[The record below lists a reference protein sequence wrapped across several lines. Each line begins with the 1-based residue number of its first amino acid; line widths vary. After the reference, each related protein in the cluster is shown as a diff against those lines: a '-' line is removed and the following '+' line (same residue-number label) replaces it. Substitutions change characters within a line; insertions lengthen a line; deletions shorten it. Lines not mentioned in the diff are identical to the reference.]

1 MSQATLA
8 GSASRTDG
16 EDLRRSSRL
25 ERQIPLLIS
34 GHDGVGQEF
43 LEQTTVV
50 SLNLHGCRYP
60 SRHECAVGSWVTLQ
74 IAGNMLGEKGHNVR
88 AQVKSVHPPPNP
100 RELFQ
105 VGVEL
110 EAPGNVWGI
119 SPTPLDWRP
128 LLGTMPFG
136 VHTAAVT
143 GPGRSSVTEMPVVG
157 RPTVVPAPE
166 PGPEAASSTSP
177 GGNGPAQVL
186 PLRPQEEPAKP
197 QRVVVSPER
206 LLEALQK
213 KLQTAAETAMRS
225 AITNHL
231 DPAMTRALASIEE
244 KHSACVRSLLET
256 LSQQRSSLVR
266 NTREE
271 MAARIED
278 RMVEVR
284 GRWDDQFEGYR
295 IRAEEIVRR
304 LDRQAAEAHHDLAT
318 AKETAERT
326 LRDLEPRLK
335 AHIGQALSEAIAD
348 FDRGAAQAA
357 DRHLT
362 RLVQHAQSVAGEA
375 SAQLTADSAT
385 VKMEMFTAAR
395 SALDEFR
402 RQSELHAGLTLSDT
416 TQRVTSSLAAL
427 EAESRESCEA
437 RRQALEGEVSR
448 TGEQLT
454 QQFQQ
459 SLRAFFYSCLVAA
472 VGAVEQHSKTTLEG
486 FPPDSKKSPL
496 PEP

>member
-1 MSQATLA
+1 LT
-8 GSASRTDG
+8 GSASRLDG

-34 GHDGVGQEF
+34 GHDGGGQEF

-60 SRHECAVGSWVTLQ
+60 SRHECAVGTWVTLQ
-74 IAGNMLGEKGHNVR
+74 IAGNALGETGRNVR
-88 AQVKSVHPPPNP
+88 AQIKSVYPPLNP

-110 EAPGNVWGI
+110 EAPGNIWGI
-119 SPTPLDWRP
+119 SPTPLDWRA

-136 VHTAAVT
+136 VHTAPAT
-143 GPGRSSVTEMPVVG
+143 GPGRSSVTEMPVG

-166 PGPEAASSTSP
+166 PAPEPTSSTSS
-177 GGNGPAQVL
+177 GNGPAQVL
-186 PLRPQEEPAKP
+186 PLRPQEEPPKP

-213 KLQTAAETAMRS
+213 KLQASAESAVES
-225 AITNHL
+225 AITKHL
-231 DPAMTRALASIEE
+231 DPAITRALASIEE

-256 LSQQRSSLVR
+256 LTQQRNSLVR

-278 RMVEVR
+278 RMIEVR
-284 GRWDDQFEGYR
+284 GRWEDQFEGYR

-304 LDRQAAEAHHDLAT
+304 LDRQAAEAHHDLAAT
-318 AKETAERT
+318 KETAERT
-326 LRDLEPRLK
+326 LRELEPHLQ

-348 FDRGAAQAA
+348 FDRGAAQSA

-362 RLVQHAQSVAGEA
+362 RLVEHAQSVARET
-375 SAQLTADSAT
+375 SAQLTADSAA

-395 SALDEFR
+395 SALEEFR
-402 RQSELHAGLTLSDT
+402 RQSEVHAGLTLSET
-416 TQRVTSSLAAL
+416 TQRVTSGLAAL
-427 EAESRESCEA
+427 EAESREACEA
-437 RRQALEGEVSR
+437 RRKALEGEVSR
-448 TGEQLT
+448 TGEQIT

-472 VGAVEQHSKTTLEG
+472 VGAVEQHSKATFESFSPETM
-486 FPPDSKKSPL
+486 KKWPL
-496 PEP
+496 PES

>member
-1 MSQATLA
+1 VSQSTFA
-8 GSASRTDG
+8 GPASRLAG

-34 GHDGVGQEF
+34 GCDGGGQEF

-60 SRHECAVGSWVTLQ
+60 SRHECAVGTWVTLQ
-74 IAGNMLGEKGHNVR
+74 VPANPPADQGRSVR
-88 AQVKSVHPPPNP
+88 AQVKSLHAPPSA

-110 EAPGNVWGI
+110 ESPGNIWGI

-136 VHTAAVT
+136 VHTIPSA
-143 GPGRSSVTEMPVVG
+143 GPTRSSVMEMPVAG

-166 PGPEAASSTSP
+166 PMGEATSSSSA
-177 GGNGPAQVL
+177 GPAQVL
-186 PLRPQEEPAKP
+186 PLRSESEAPQPK
-197 QRVVVSPER
+197 RVVVSPER
-206 LLEALQK
+206 LIQALQT
-213 KLQTAAETAMRS
+213 KLQAAAETAIQA
-225 AITNHL
+225 AITKHL
-231 DPAMTRALASIEE
+231 DPALTRALASIEE

-256 LSQQRSSLVR
+256 LTQQRATLVR
-266 NTREE
+266 NSREE

-284 GRWDDQFEGYR
+284 GRWEDQLEGYR
-295 IRAEEIVRR
+295 IRAEEIVQR
-304 LDRQAAEAHHDLAT
+304 LDRQAAEAHHDLSA
-318 AKETAERT
+318 ARETAERT
-326 LRDLEPRLK
+326 LRDLQPRLT
-335 AHIGQALSEAIAD
+335 AHVSQALSQAVQD
-348 FDRGAAQAA
+348 FDLGAAQAA

-362 RLVQHAQSVAGEA
+362 RLAESAKLMTSEA
-375 SAQLTADSAT
+375 AAQLAADSAS

-395 SALDEFR
+395 SALEEFR
-402 RQSELHAGLTLSDT
+402 RQSEVHAELTLSDT
-416 TQRVTSSLAAL
+416 TQRATSALAAL
-427 EAESRESCEA
+427 DAQSREACEA

-448 TGEQLT
+448 TGEQIT

-472 VGAVEQHSKTTLEG
+472 VGAVEQHSKTTLDG
-486 FPPDSKKSPL
+486 FSPESKKTPL
-496 PEP
+496 PEF

>member
-1 MSQATLA
+1 MSQATFA
-8 GSASRTDG
+8 GSASRLDG

-34 GHDGVGQEF
+34 GHDGGGQEF
-43 LEQTTVV
+43 LERTTVV

-60 SRHECAVGSWVTLQ
+60 SRHECALGTWVTLQ
-74 IAGNMLGEKGHNVR
+74 LAGNALGEQGRNVR
-88 AQVKSVHPPPNP
+88 AQIKSVHPPPNP

-110 EAPGNVWGI
+110 ESPGNIWGI

-136 VHTAAVT
+136 VHTAPAT
-143 GPGRSSVTEMPVVG
+143 GPSRSSVMEMPVSG

-166 PGPEAASSTSP
+166 PPAEATSSTSS
-177 GGNGPAQVL
+177 GNAPAQVL
-186 PLRPQEEPAKP
+186 PLRAQEEPPKP
-197 QRVVVSPER
+197 QRVVVSAER

-213 KLQTAAETAMRS
+213 KLHATAETAVQS
-225 AITNHL
+225 AIAKHL
-231 DPAMTRALASIEE
+231 DPAVTRALASIED
-244 KHSACVRSLLET
+244 KHAASVRSLLET
-256 LSQQRSSLVR
+256 LTQQRNSLVR

-284 GRWDDQFEGYR
+284 GRWEDQFEGYR

-304 LDRQAAEAHHDLAT
+304 LDRQASEAHQDLAA

-326 LRDLEPRLK
+326 LRELEPRLK
-335 AHIGQALSEAIAD
+335 AHIGQALSEAIED
-348 FDRGAAQAA
+348 FDHGAAQITN
-357 DRHLT
+357 RHLT
-362 RLVQHAQSVAGEA
+362 RLVEHAQSVAGEA
-375 SAQLTADSAT
+375 SAQLTADSAN

-395 SALDEFR
+395 SALEEFR
-402 RQSELHAGLTLSDT
+402 RQSEVHAGLTLSET

-427 EAESRESCEA
+427 EAESREACET
-437 RRQALEGEVSR
+437 RRKALESEVSR
-448 TGEQLT
+448 TGEQIT

-486 FPPDSKKSPL
+486 FPPDLKRSPL